1 MSETTNIRSFRDEA
15 INLLKEYEE
24 IASKNT
30 ADALTYLKDKKD
42 NSGFTKA
49 ELKSVYKIT
58 ERIWSSLSSKMP
70 PSSNSRVTR
79 QKCNIHSKDHVRNYL
94 SKLAA
99 TSIMKSS
106 LHDLFQRFL
115 QSDPSN
121 KMGRT
126 TFRKCLQEA
135 FPDRF
140 KKRTEDAR
148 CVLCPVSMSFSHS
161 HVVYPQLIIY
171 LLMLVD
177 VVKLSARLSLPRTLR
192 R

>member
-79 QKCNIHSKDHVRNYL
+79 QKCTIQSKRFVRNFL
-94 SKLAA
+94 STLTENSVMKA
-99 TSIMKSS
+99 TVN
-106 LHDLFQRFL
+106 DLFQGFH

-148 CVLCPVSMSFSHS
+148 CVLCPVSMSFSQTL
-161 HVVYPQLIIY
+161 VVFSFFSVPLLSFCIDYFYQY
-171 LLMLVD
+171 L
-177 VVKLSARLSLPRTLR
+177 
-192 R
+192 